1 MSTPSLNRRKRNM
14 AYLTC
19 LKRVELEH
27 RKCNIT
33 VHVFRDNV
41 VFAGGIKNVICQV
54 LSSKYIFF
62 IIFYNKENIL
72 PISILMIFVWKGWW
86 KSDY

>member
-27 RKCNIT
+27 RKCNIQCMFFEIMWCLQA
-33 VHVFRDNV
+33 VSKMLFV
-41 VFAGGIKNVICQV
+41 KCYQV
-54 LSSKYIFF
+54 
-62 IIFYNKENIL
+62 NIYFL
-72 PISILMIFVWKGWW
+72 FSTTRKHFTNIHLNDFCLEGLVEK
-86 KSDY
+86 

>member
-1 MSTPSLNRRKRNM
+1 MLK
-14 AYLTC
+14 TC
-19 LKRVELEH
+19 GIGTSEMQYA
-27 RKCNIT
+27 

>member
-27 RKCNIT
+27 RKCNIQCMFFEIMWCLQA
-33 VHVFRDNV
+33 VSKMLFV
-41 VFAGGIKNVICQV
+41 KCYQV
-54 LSSKYIFF
+54 NIYFLLFSTTKKTFF
-62 IIFYNKENIL
+62 NIHL
-72 PISILMIFVWKGWW
+72 NDFCLEGLVEK
-86 KSDY
+86 

>member
-1 MSTPSLNRRKRNM
+1 MQYT
-14 AYLTC
+14 A
-19 LKRVELEH
+19 
-27 RKCNIT
+27 
-33 VHVFRDNV
+33 HVFRDNV

-54 LSSKYIFF
+54 LSGKYIFF

-86 KSDY
+86 KSDYSISIAFSKSFKLKRTPS

>member
-1 MSTPSLNRRKRNM
+1 MQ
-14 AYLTC
+14 Y
-19 LKRVELEH
+19 
-27 RKCNIT
+27 T

-86 KSDY
+86 KSDYEIGIAFSKSFKLKRTPS

>member
-1 MSTPSLNRRKRNM
+1 M

-27 RKCNIT
+27 RKCNIQCMFFEIMWCLQA
-33 VHVFRDNV
+33 VSKMLFV
-41 VFAGGIKNVICQV
+41 KCYQV
-54 LSSKYIFF
+54 NIFFF